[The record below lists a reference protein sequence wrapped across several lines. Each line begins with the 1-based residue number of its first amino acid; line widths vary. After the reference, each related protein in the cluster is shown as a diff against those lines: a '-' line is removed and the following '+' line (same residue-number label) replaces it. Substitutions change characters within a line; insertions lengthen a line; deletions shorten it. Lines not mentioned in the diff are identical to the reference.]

1 MAAGDVIAWRK
12 LNSDPVTVDIVLTDG
27 STMRAVVLVPRGKTL
42 ESVFNVETA
51 FIEVETLEYGPT
63 VFCISS
69 VRLVRAAALPKADQ
83 LERKAQAAEKLGA
96 YALLKIAK
104 TATRLEVVEARQA
117 ANAPYALDEAA
128 MASLPEEVQAYMQA
142 MSRRI
147 DQAALEAL
155 ATLPADASATG
166 TANGAAQAA

>member
-12 LNSDPVTVDIVLTDG
+12 QNSDPLTVDMVLTDG
-27 STMRAVVLVPRGKTL
+27 STLRAVVLVPRGKTL
-42 ESVFNVETA
+42 ESVFNVDTP

-63 VFCISS
+63 VFCIAAI
-69 VRLVRAAALPKADQ
+69 RLVRPAALPKADQ
-83 LERKAQAAEKLGA
+83 LERKTQAVEKLGA
-96 YALLKIAK
+96 YGLLKIAK

-117 ANAPYALDEAA
+117 ANTPYVLDDAV

-147 DQAALEAL
+147 EQASLEVL
-155 ATLPADASATG
+155 ATLPADAAG
-166 TANGAAQAA
+166 TAKAAAQAA